1 MRELIHLS
9 DRDGGGK
16 RVGTMAPGVI
26 SLRFKMKNERAQADF
41 EEAIVPMDGFHIQK
55 PGEFGSCD
63 VLILEIGDDLE
74 KEFQF
79 ATGVKTSGI
88 ARHVFLTAA
97 STAPDILLGALRV
110 GAEGFFP
117 QPVNKEEVRNT
128 LLKLK
133 GQRDNPSA
141 EKAPVRRGKI
151 IDVFGGK
158 GGVGTTTVAVN
169 LATSLMEMEGV
180 QTVALVDINAPFGC
194 IPLFLNVE
202 PPVFDWMEVSRN
214 ISRLDS
220 TYLLSI
226 LYKHASG
233 VYVLPSPTGTVD
245 DPDIPR
251 VMDILMKLM
260 RTMFDFIVVDSG
272 QVINE
277 TSRAILKVS
286 DKALLVTVLSLPSLI
301 NVKRFQSIFRK
312 LGYPYEENV
321 EIVVNR
327 FNQKASVSIEEAEE
341 TLNKKIYW
349 GIPNDYR
356 ITMSAINQGKP
367 LSLVAYGAETATKL
381 RGLASIISGR
391 DEKRRKKA
399 FFGLR

>member
-1 MRELIHLS
+1 
-9 DRDGGGK
+9 
-16 RVGTMAPGVI
+16 
-26 SLRFKMKNERAQADF
+26 
-41 EEAIVPMDGFHIQK
+41 
-55 PGEFGSCD
+55 
-63 VLILEIGDDLE
+63 
-74 KEFQF
+74 
-79 ATGVKTSGI
+79 
-88 ARHVFLTAA
+88 
-97 STAPDILLGALRV
+97 
-110 GAEGFFP
+110 
-117 QPVNKEEVRNT
+117 
-128 LLKLK
+128 
-133 GQRDNPSA
+133 
-141 EKAPVRRGKI
+141 
-151 IDVFGGK
+151 
-158 GGVGTTTVAVN
+158 
-169 LATSLMEMEGV
+169 MEGV

-194 IPLFLNVE
+194 ISLFLNVE